1 MKNIWTIASKK
12 NINKTISKPM
22 SNTMDNTMNMPV
34 YKSTRSRKSTF
45 AALALGAT
53 LAVQMISAIPASALY
68 DPENPNPVY
77 EDGMMYIMAVPISAE
92 LPVAPATVTWEG
104 KALDMQGHQ
113 AYVSEAGQVM
123 VPLRPIMEGMG
134 YKVNWLAQSNTA
146 EMIRGAHWVTL
157 TPGKD
162 VYTFG
167 KMAPGSLGIASEV
180 KANRTYVPISFFSG
194 ILPFST
200 EMTPDGTLAI
210 TEQKAAASTD
220 ASNITVQL
228 PVETSSP

>member
-1 MKNIWTIASKK
+1 M
-12 NINKTISKPM
+12 
-22 SNTMDNTMNMPV
+22 
-34 YKSTRSRKSTF
+34 TRSRRKMASLT
-45 AALALGAT
+45 ALALGAVLT
-53 LAVQMISAIPASALY
+53 VQLISAIPASALY

-77 EDGMMYIMAVPISAE
+77 EEGMMYIMAVPISAE
-92 LPVAPATVTWEG
+92 LPVAPTAVTWDG
-104 KALDMQGHQ
+104 KALDMQGLH

-134 YKVNWLAQSNTA
+134 YKVNWLASSNTA

-180 KANRTYVPISFFSG
+180 KANRTYVPMSFFSN
-194 ILPFST
+194 ILPFSA

-210 TEQKAAASTD
+210 TEQKLAATAD
-220 ASNITVQL
+220 ASDITVQL
-228 PVETSSP
+228 PAETMAP

>member
-1 MKNIWTIASKK
+1 MRN
-12 NINKTISKPM
+12 
-22 SNTMDNTMNMPV
+22 
-34 YKSTRSRKSTF
+34 RKSTLS
-45 AALALGAT
+45 ALALAAT
-53 LAVQMISAIPASALY
+53 LFVQAVSAIPASALY
-68 DPENPNPVY
+68 DPENPNPGY
-77 EDGMMYIMAVPISAE
+77 EEGMMYIMAVPISAE
-92 LPVAPATVTWEG
+92 LPSTPSAIAWNG
-104 KALDMQGHQ
+104 KALDLQGLQ

-194 ILPFST
+194 ILPLSA

-228 PVETSSP
+228 PAETPTP